1 MVALE
6 VELSN
11 VDVVGLGRDLGSI
24 VFSSTTSSMRGV
36 YGTFKESSA
45 ISKEY
50 VVSMGAK
57 E

>member
-1 MVALE
+1 MG
-6 VELSN
+6 LSN